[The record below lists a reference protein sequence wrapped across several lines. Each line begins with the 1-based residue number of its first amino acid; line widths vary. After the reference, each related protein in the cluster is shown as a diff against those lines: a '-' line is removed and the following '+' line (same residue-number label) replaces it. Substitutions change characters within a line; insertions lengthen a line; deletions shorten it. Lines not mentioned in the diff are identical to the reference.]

1 MWHSQIAGWADRGPV
16 PETDLE
22 RARELIKEAGA
33 EGTEMEMVYSTA
45 YKAGI
50 GLVSLAVA
58 AMIED
63 IGIKVKLTDMDGV
76 RFREQVRETDDPSP
90 LLTLSTGYDGPDV
103 SASIDSRIRC
113 GGRLSTYCNEEVDRL
128 LGLAKKASS
137 AEDRKTI
144 LQEMQDEIDRDKGV
158 IPLISPPLIW
168 GKRADLQ
175 VTPSFGAMMDWKN
188 WTLGR

>member
-1 MWHSQIAGWADRGPV
+1 MGEPLTQMWHSELSGWVDRGPV
-16 PETDLE
+16 PESDIE

-33 EGTEMEMVYSTA
+33 EGAEMEMVYSTS

-50 GLVSLAVA
+50 GLVSQAVA

-63 IGIKVKLTDMDGV
+63 IGITVKLTDLDGV
-76 RFREQVRETDDPSP
+76 RFREQLRETDDPAP
-90 LLTLSTGYDGPDV
+90 LTTLSTGYDGPDI

-128 LGLAKKASS
+128 LDLAKTAPT
-137 AEDRKTI
+137 AEEYRQY

-158 IPLISPPLIW
+158 IPLISPP
-168 GKRADLQ
+168 AM
-175 VTPSFGAMMDWKN
+175 VTNRMIQ
-188 WTLGR
+188 T